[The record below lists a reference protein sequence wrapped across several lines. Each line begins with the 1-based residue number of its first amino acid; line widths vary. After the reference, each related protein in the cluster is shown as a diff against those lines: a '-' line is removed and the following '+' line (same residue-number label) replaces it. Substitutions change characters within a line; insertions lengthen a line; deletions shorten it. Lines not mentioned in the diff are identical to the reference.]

1 MEIWKPIPWMEWI
14 EVSSEWNVRK
24 TMKKTKKVDW
34 YEIITI
40 SDWKTQKQFFVHRLV
55 ASAFLWLDLSDKK
68 TFVCHK
74 DDNPSNNILENLFV
88 WTPADNVK
96 DMIEKW
102 RNVISTKLSE
112 DQVVSIRNK
121 RSEWFSI
128 IKLAKEFN
136 VHKSTISRIC
146 NWITW

>member
-1 MEIWKPIPWMEWI
+1 MEWI

-40 SDWKTQKQFFVHRLV
+40 SDWKMQKQFFVHRLV
-55 ASAFLWLDLSDKK
+55 ASAFLWLDLSNKK

-74 DDNPSNNILENLFV
+74 DDNPSNNVLENLFV

-102 RNVISTKLSE
+102 RNVVSTKLSE
-112 DQVVSIRNK
+112 EQVVSIRNK
-121 RSEWFSI
+121 RSDWFSI

-136 VHKSTISRIC
+136 VDKSTISRIC